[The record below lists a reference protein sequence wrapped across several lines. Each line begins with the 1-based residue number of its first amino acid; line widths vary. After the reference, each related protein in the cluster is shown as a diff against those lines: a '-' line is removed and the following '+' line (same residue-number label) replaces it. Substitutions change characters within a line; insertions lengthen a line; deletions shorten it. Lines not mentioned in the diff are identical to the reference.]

1 MRKEAFEEWKK
12 EADKA
17 EYPVTFKFG
26 EFKGNLKTEVQKE
39 IQKTKK
45 AQEHNIPIVIN
56 VDKLKLKIDR
66 QGKIIE
72 VEGDIKK
79 YTVTGTVTKK

>member
-1 MRKEAFEEWKK
+1 MEAE
-12 EADKA
+12 KA
-17 EYPVTFKFG
+17 VYPVTFNFG
-26 EFKGNLKTEVQKE
+26 EFNEKLKAEVQKE

-56 VDKLKLKIDR
+56 VDKLKLKVDR

-72 VEGDIKK
+72 VEGDLKTI
-79 YTVTGTVTKK
+79 TVTGTVTKK